1 VADDFTERYGDL
13 INGSYDCVDR
23 VVLNAFFSIGHNP
36 GGFRS
41 WWRRL
46 HGGSD
51 DQLDDAHLMRMA
63 GRFARRVKAWA
74 AANGVPVIFCTAG
87 ERKHLIAE
95 QYLEENSV
103 SPGVFL
109 VLAAKAP
116 ATVWKVH
123 RSARGAITR
132 LEKKRE
138 HVCHYSFHIMDPVF
152 GHLVIKMSGHPP
164 FGAQVILN
172 GHEYVAV
179 AAQAEGIG
187 FTKEGNCLTGIAD
200 PQGLARVA
208 DAWPRDAAIG
218 RLGQVCDGWIYT
230 ACLCFGLDLAEQERS
245 GFRYGYSVYQAEYS
259 RNLLFKSGAQMEVL
273 FDRILDRTRSRLDIP
288 AIRTLF
294 GLKTRPHRTRKA
306 GPPAQEIVLEKPRYG
321 LSWFRISFGRLQ
333 LKACTKGEH
342 VLRFEATMHNAKELR
357 CRRSLDNFD
366 QIIDRLAGMA
376 DRFTAALDCADIGF
390 LPDGVLDELP
400 LPAQAGA
407 SRIAG
412 IDLNKPRIR
421 AALAAALAL
430 APAPGGFIVAEHAA
444 RVRQITGH
452 HGYTIRQAAY
462 DLRKLRGKQLVDKPG
477 RTRRYHVP
485 PPAARTISAMLTLR
499 DHAIAPDPGRSPY
512 GPQAQDLDRRRPR
525 LRDLARYWP
534 FVAGMRGP
542 SAAAAMGGGGGL
554 AAAVLV
560 LATFLA
566 AVTIRRSGRLVNR
579 RAADRISVQRAPLR
593 R

>member
-1 VADDFTERYGDL
+1 MADDFTERYAGL
-13 INGSYDCVDR
+13 LAGSYDCVDR
-23 VVLNAFFSIGHNP
+23 VVLNAYFPLGHNP
-36 GGFRS
+36 GGFRC

-51 DQLDDAHLMRMA
+51 DRLDDTHLMRMA

-87 ERKHLIAE
+87 QRKHLIAE

-116 ATVWKVH
+116 ASVWKVH
-123 RSARGAITR
+123 RSARGVITR

-138 HVCHYSFHIMDPVF
+138 HVYHYSFHIMDPVF

-179 AAQAEGIG
+179 AAHAEGIG
-187 FTKEGNCLTGIAD
+187 FTKEGNCFTDIAD
-200 PQGLARVA
+200 PQRLARVA

-218 RLGQVCDGWIYT
+218 RLGQVCDRWIYS
-230 ACLCFGLDLAEQERS
+230 ACLCFGLDLDEQERS

-259 RNLLFKSGAQMEVL
+259 RNLLFKSGAQMEDL
-273 FDRILDRTRSRLDIP
+273 FDRVLDRTRSRLDIP

-306 GPPAQEIVLEKPRYG
+306 GPPAQEIVIEKPRYG

-333 LKACTKGEH
+333 LKAYTKGEH
-342 VLRFEATMHNAKELR
+342 VLRFEATVHNAKELR

-376 DRFTAALDCADIGF
+376 DRFATALDCADTGF

-400 LPAQAGA
+400 LPAQAGDR
-407 SRIAG
+407 RIAG

-430 APAPGGFIVAEHAA
+430 APAPGGFTVAEHAA

-452 HGYTIRQAAY
+452 DGYTIRQAAY

-477 RTRRYHVP
+477 RTRRYHVR
-485 PPAARTISAMLTLR
+485 PPAARTISALLTLR
-499 DHAIAPDPGRSPY
+499 DHVIAPILAGVRSPRM
-512 GPQAQDLDRRRPR
+512 GRKPR
-525 LRDLARYWP
+525 IW
-534 FVAGMRGP
+534 
-542 SAAAAMGGGGGL
+542 
-554 AAAVLV
+554 
-560 LATFLA
+560 T
-566 AVTIRRSGRLVNR
+566 
-579 RAADRISVQRAPLR
+579 AADRDYETLR
-593 R
+593 IGMQTLFQHVGIETQPAAA